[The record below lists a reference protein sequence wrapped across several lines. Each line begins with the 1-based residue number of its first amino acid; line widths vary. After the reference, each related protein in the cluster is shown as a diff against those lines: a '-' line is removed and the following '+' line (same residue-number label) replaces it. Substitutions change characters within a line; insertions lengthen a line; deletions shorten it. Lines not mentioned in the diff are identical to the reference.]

1 MTESPREPLVSVLV
15 TVFNRQR
22 YLAACVESILSST
35 MENFELVIVDD
46 NSSDGSAQIAE
57 DFASRDERIRFF
69 RNDENLGDYPN
80 RAKAAGLSTG
90 RYLKYVDSD
99 DLIYPHG
106 LGVMVEAM
114 EAHPGAA
121 LGLSHSLPEV
131 ERPYPL
137 ELSSHDAWEREF
149 LGDGCMGSGPTG
161 AIIKRS
167 AFEELGGFRNWGV
180 LNDTD
185 LWYRMSARASIVLM
199 PPGLVWWRRHVD
211 QEFTKNGA
219 DIAYLERGFEL
230 VMETLASAASPLSV
244 AETNQATSRARQHH
258 ARRLLSL
265 GLKQARPLDAIR
277 LLKKSG
283 LTASEIARGF
293 ASYR

>member
-1 MTESPREPLVSVLV
+1 M
-15 TVFNRQR
+15 
-22 YLAACVESILSST
+22 
-35 MENFELVIVDD
+35 
-46 NSSDGSAQIAE
+46 
-57 DFASRDERIRFF
+57 
-69 RNDENLGDYPN
+69 
-80 RAKAAGLSTG
+80 
-90 RYLKYVDSD
+90 
-99 DLIYPHG
+99 
-106 LGVMVEAM
+106 
-114 EAHPGAA
+114 
-121 LGLSHSLPEV
+121 
-131 ERPYPL
+131 
-137 ELSSHDAWEREF
+137 
-149 LGDGCMGSGPTG
+149 
-161 AIIKRS
+161 
-167 AFEELGGFRNWGV
+167 

-230 VMETLASAASPLSV
+230 VMETLASAPSPLSV
-244 AETNQATSRARQHH
+244 AETNQAISRARQHH